1 MKNLLVPVED
11 HHSIRSVLET
21 AAVAA
26 RRFGSRIE
34 GIPLGPDFQVAM
46 DYGIAVTIN
55 NHDFRRELEGQ
66 AHRIFDDFTAS
77 VASEEIDGE
86 PVTFVWNGNGLTT
99 DIQIGAYGRIFDLV
113 VVGRPGSDVH
123 DARHSTFESALFD
136 SGRPVLI
143 APPTPPKT
151 IGETIA
157 LSWNGS
163 SETARTISMGLP
175 FLKKAKRIVIIGVSG
190 AMVQGPTS
198 EQLAKSLEAQG
209 LPVEVRIVDDTSAAA
224 GRTILKQAGE
234 IGADLLLKGGYTQ
247 SRLRQMIFGGATSQI
262 LAEATIPVLMAH

>member
-11 HHSIRSVLET
+11 HHGIRSVLET
-21 AAVAA
+21 AVLAA

-66 AHRIFDDFTAS
+66 AHRIFDDFEA
-77 VASEEIDGE
+77 AAHQADGDK
-86 PVTFVWNGNGLTT
+86 VGFFWNGNGLTT
-99 DIQIGAYGRIFDLV
+99 DIQIGAYGRIFDLI

-143 APPTPPKT
+143 APPQPPKT

-175 FLKKAKRIVIIGVSG
+175 FLKQAKRIVIIGVSG

-198 EQLAKSLEAQG
+198 EQLARSLKSQG
-209 LPVEVRIVDDTSAAA
+209 LPVEVRMVDDTSAAA